1 MNFTQSE
8 KQKLLR
14 LNLDHAKRLYQDRLM
29 KKRKGTLN
37 HYLIK
42 DQESYTTLLDHLKPF
57 SPKSLSA
64 LELGC
69 ANGSAFPLL
78 RRYFNDV
85 VGVDLNEESI
95 KIARG
100 FNYTCEVGFIEKLP
114 FYDSAFDVV
123 LSRHVL
129 EHTVDPALA
138 LKEISRVLRPGGI
151 TANITPHYFPDPEP
165 AHLSQLTLDQWL
177 SIYKETRFQ
186 IISSYIGFFNAK
198 EAHIIAMKI

>member
-1 MNFTQSE
+1 MNFSQSE

-14 LNLDHAKRLYQDRLM
+14 LNLDHAQRLYQDRLM

-42 DQESYTTLLDHLKPF
+42 DQVSYTTLLEHIKPLI
-57 SPKSLSA
+57 SRSSNV